1 MSHFFPTEVWSHARK
16 PRSVFRYFS
25 YQRVGAF
32 TAIFDFTLIVAA
44 SIATGVVYHFLA
56 FDEWGDVD
64 AYVVIG
70 CYSGLT
76 FVLLSKLLG
85 LYQPNA
91 LLSAGGQIRG
101 VVAAWGAA
109 VLFMTSLLFLLKSG
123 ANYSRGATI
132 SFGFLGVAVIVSG
145 QITTGKAEVG
155 GDQVRERR
163 RDVKT
168 VARSGPGA
176 PRSEPPGVVSK

>member
-25 YQRVGAF
+25 YQRIGAF
-32 TAIFDFTLIVAA
+32 TAISDFTLIVAA
-44 SIATGVVYHFLA
+44 SIATGVIYHFLA
-56 FDEWGDVD
+56 FDDWGDVD

-91 LLSAGGQIRG
+91 LLSAGAQIRG
-101 VVAAWGAA
+101 ILA
-109 VLFMTSLLFLLKSG
+109 S
-123 ANYSRGATI
+123 
-132 SFGFLGVAVIVSG
+132 
-145 QITTGKAEVG
+145 
-155 GDQVRERR
+155 
-163 RDVKT
+163 
-168 VARSGPGA
+168 PGA
-176 PRSEPPGVVSK
+176 LPSCS